1 MCFFAENC
9 VLLLYNECIAWLKRI
24 FLIQLRGGG
33 ESLLKIFWKKSV
45 LRDKIIVGTIT
56 AVLSRLIVAVILNWL
71 A

>member
-9 VLLLYNECIAWLKRI
+9 VWMMLYLYHRLVKAD
-24 FLIQLRGGG
+24 FLNPTSRGG